1 MMLRHRGFREE
12 EFSIVKS
19 MTYVVSVGKV
29 RWPGLFLAAALC
41 AVPMGSAMAQAA
53 GQIPAQTISPPPS
66 PMPVPNELELAKLIW
81 STMAAVDHANQA
93 GNYSV
98 LRDLSAPA
106 FQMENDSAK
115 LARVFESL
123 RASNVDL
130 SNTMLLAPTYASA
143 PVIMNPDILHV
154 KGYFGLRPTAI
165 GFDLYY
171 QWLQGRW
178 RLFGVSIVPATIAS
192 VAPGPAAAAPPAA
205 PPRPTAP
212 PRQVPSG
219 R

>member
-1 MMLRHRGFREE
+1 MESKNCDF
-12 EFSIVKS
+12 V
-19 MTYVVSVGKV
+19 VGKG
-29 RWPGLFLAAALC
+29 RRAAACLGAALFALTAPVAGAQPVIQPQ
-41 AVPMGSAMAQAA
+41 AVN
-53 GQIPAQTISPPPS
+53 PPPS

-106 FQMENDSAK
+106 FQQENDSAK

-123 RASNVDL
+123 RASSVDL

-178 RLFGVSIVPATIAS
+178 RLFGVSIVPATIATI
-192 VAPGPAAAAPPAA
+192 APGPAAEAPSAPSAPSRQLPA
-205 PPRPTAP
+205 
-212 PRQVPSG
+212 RQLPQG

>member
-1 MMLRHRGFREE
+1 MN
-12 EFSIVKS
+12 SI
-19 MTYVVSVGKV
+19 TFDFTVGKC
-29 RWPGLFLAAALC
+29 RSARTIFAAAVCLLASPAILAQPAIQPQ
-41 AVPMGSAMAQAA
+41 AVN
-53 GQIPAQTISPPPS
+53 PPPS

-115 LARVFESL
+115 LVRVFESL

-192 VAPGPAAAAPPAA
+192 IAPGPAAPTPVGPAS
-205 PPRPTAP
+205 PPRPSS
-212 PRQVPSG
+212 PRQTSQG

>member
-1 MMLRHRGFREE
+1 MDYSF
-12 EFSIVKS
+12 V
-19 MTYVVSVGKV
+19 VGKG
-29 RWPGLFLAAALC
+29 RRAGAFLAAALC
-41 AVPMGSAMAQAA
+41 ALAAGGTMAQPMIQPQ
-53 GQIPAQTISPPPS
+53 GQATNPPPS

-106 FQMENDSAK
+106 FQMENDAAR

-178 RLFGVSIVPATIAS
+178 RLFGVSIVPATIAA
-192 VAPGPAAAAPPAA
+192 VAPGPAAAAPPAQ
-205 PPRPTAP
+205 PQRPASA

>member
-1 MMLRHRGFREE
+1 MNCALP
-12 EFSIVKS
+12 
-19 MTYVVSVGKV
+19 VGKCRRV
-29 RWPGLFLAAALC
+29 KAILAAVLWAGTALGLVSGAGAQPVMQPQ
-41 AVPMGSAMAQAA
+41 AVN
-53 GQIPAQTISPPPS
+53 PPPS

-123 RASNVDL
+123 RASSVDL

-178 RLFGVSIVPATIAS
+178 RLFGVSIVPATIATI
-192 VAPGPAAAAPPAA
+192 APGPAASPP
-205 PPRPTAP
+205 PTAP
-212 PRQVPSG
+212 ASPPRQAPRPVPSG